1 MGTGDYICITMNGG
15 APWGFRLQGG
25 TEHKQPLQVSKVLEN
40 SKARS
45 AGLFEGDE
53 VVAINGRPCADLLQA
68 QIITLI
74 NSRADTLQM
83 LIKRLA
89 SGINGAPFPGTE
101 ARTYKTVDREDYKMS
116 GTLERKPHLETA
128 SRGTSISEPRDPVC
142 SGETE
147 SGTGLHRSRQVQ
159 KVTEGYTITPKVI
172 KTPKAEA
179 SVHGVGTVVN
189 LQVDFAH
196 DGEKSVSSPAVT
208 LSGAGPSLHP
218 TESDSAQKTFRLLPD
233 VTDKGATVVPVRM
246 EAEVPSQPRVQVI
259 LGRSDRDKE
268 VSWALPAKGSAES
281 QVERGGGQAQAPPP
295 ETPSAVCSEDR
306 EQEKGDQLRSARDS
320 SRPHKHRARH
330 ARLRRSESLSEKQLK
345 EAKSKCKSIA
355 LLLTAAPNPSS
366 KGVLMFKKRRQRAK
380 KYTLISYGTGELEKD
395 EAEEEEGD
403 EGEEGDKDHAF
414 QVTLFG
420 GSESDI
426 DDDFLSDPE
435 DEAQI
440 VTFDWDSN
448 LLEVEKNL
456 KGGDQMESLPETK
469 GKGVMMFARRKQRM
483 DQIAAEQEEM
493 RSMRIPMDE
502 PREATTAEN
511 IQNVLCY
518 QTQQSSTSK
527 PQTCVSKSYIEVSHN
542 YGSVP
547 NGIGGAQEM
556 AATVQSAAL
565 NRTAKPFSAVQN
577 RAAAPF
583 SPTRSVTSPLSDLPA
598 PPPYSSISPPPIPLY
613 KMTSPVAG
621 TAPPLVWS
629 PSESMEQIASRDERI
644 AVPVKK
650 TGILQDAKKRSTAK
664 PMFTF
669 KEPPKVSP
677 NPALLSLVQ
686 NQGKKGPGAGNES
699 GPEEDYLSLGAEAC
713 NFMQIQAAK
722 QRTPP
727 PVAPKPTVKASPTTV
742 TPISPVWSPSA
753 VAPAQPPVF
762 PSQSISQANAS
773 VPVSPAHHIHHSYQP
788 PSTIN
793 LTGSFKGTQAAA
805 ANQRHTPKTPP
816 TTPLAGNGGTAY
828 EMPAL
833 RGKGAELFAKRQSRM
848 EKYVV
853 DSSTVQA
860 NKVRSSSPTP
870 SLPPSWKYSSNV
882 RAPPPVAYNP
892 IQSPMYPLAATKTQP
907 KSLAATKSTKKKP
920 TKTLDALDVMKHQ
933 PYQLNASL
941 FTFQPPSGDMIPKH
955 PPKVGDPASKKCA
968 QPFKPISDGS
978 YTKAS
983 SVYSVPTYS
992 SHPSFLST
1000 PANESYES
1008 VDYPMVS
1015 KQEPMA
1021 SSVIPAPRPKFS
1033 AKKVGV
1039 TAQDIDG
1046 ALSLSFPGRRSAP
1059 GYLQRT
1065 MSVSSPAPGYS
1076 SQVSDPVGRRLSP
1089 WEAAAKSSLGFV
1101 DDAFGPRNIQASI
1114 AANVVSAARRKT
1126 LPEPP
1131 EAWKQ
1136 RVSYTTPSA
1145 FPSAGLGIRRQPG
1158 VVSPP
1163 RSSVSAP
1170 SASLQWRHPY
1180 RSQHSLTYPG
1190 MARMEA
1196 RSEYFLSSLP
1206 DSSYNP
1212 YPRAWRH

>member
-1 MGTGDYICITMNGG
+1 M
-15 APWGFRLQGG
+15 
-25 TEHKQPLQVSKVLEN
+25 VLDN

-53 VVAINGRPCADLLQA
+53 VVAINGQPCADLLQA
-68 QIITLI
+68 QIIMLI
-74 NSRADTLQM
+74 NSRTDALQM
-83 LIKRLA
+83 LIKRSA
-89 SGINGAPFPGTE
+89 SGRNGAPLPGTE
-101 ARTYKTVDREDYKMS
+101 ARTYGTVDREDYKTCSM
-116 GTLERKPHLETA
+116 LERKPYLEPA
-128 SRGTSISEPRDPVC
+128 SVSEC
-142 SGETE
+142 SGKVEN
-147 SGTGLHRSRQVQ
+147 GTGLQRRRHAQ
-159 KVTEGYTITPKVI
+159 KVTECYRITPKVI
-172 KTPKAEA
+172 EGPKAEA
-179 SVHGVGTVVN
+179 SVHGVH
-189 LQVDFAH
+189 LHVDFAH
-196 DGEKSVSSPAVT
+196 DGGKSISSAERHHP
-208 LSGAGPSLHP
+208 SGAENGSVGNKG
-218 TESDSAQKTFRLLPD
+218 SA
-233 VTDKGATVVPVRM
+233 VVPVRA
-246 EAEVPSQPRVQVI
+246 EAETPSLPRVQVI
-259 LGRSDRDKE
+259 LGCSDRDKE

-281 QVERGGGQAQAPPP
+281 QVEGGGGQAQAPPP
-295 ETPSAVCSEDR
+295 ETLSAVCSEGSQ
-306 EQEKGDQLRSARDS
+306 QEIGDQLHSAWDS

-355 LLLTAAPNPSS
+355 LLLTAAPNPTS

-403 EGEEGDKDHAF
+403 EGVEGNKDQAF

-426 DDDFLSDPE
+426 DDDFYSDPE
-435 DEAQI
+435 DETQI
-440 VTFDWDSN
+440 VKFDWDSN
-448 LLEVEKNL
+448 LLEVERKL
-456 KGGDQMESLPETK
+456 KSGDQMESLPETK

-493 RSMRIPMDE
+493 KSMRIPMDE
-502 PREATTAEN
+502 PREATTAESV
-511 IQNVLCY
+511 QNVLSY
-518 QTQQSSTSK
+518 QAQQSSTSK

-542 YGSVP
+542 YGRMA
-547 NGIGGAQEM
+547 NGIGGEQEM
-556 AATVQSAAL
+556 AAAVQSAAL

-669 KEPPKVSP
+669 KESPKLSP

-686 NQGKKGPGAGNES
+686 NQEGKKGPGAGNES

-713 NFMQIQAAK
+713 NFMHIQAAK
-722 QRTPP
+722 QKTPP
-727 PVAPKPTVKASPTTV
+727 PVAPKPAVKASPTAV
-742 TPISPVWSPSA
+742 TPVSPA
-753 VAPAQPPVF
+753 VASTQPPVF
-762 PSQSISQANAS
+762 PNQNISEDNAP
-773 VPVSPAHHIHHSYQP
+773 VPVSSAHHIHHYYQP
-788 PSTIN
+788 PSTLN
-793 LTGSFKGTQAAA
+793 LTGPFKGAQTVAAAA

-816 TTPLAGNGGTAY
+816 GNGRTAY

-833 RGKGAELFAKRQSRM
+833 KGRGAELFAKRQSRM

-892 IQSPMYPLAATKTQP
+892 IQSPMYPLAASKSQP
-907 KSLAATKSTKKKP
+907 KSMAAKKSTKKKP

-941 FTFQPPSGDMIPKH
+941 FSFQPPSEAKEDVIPQH
-955 PPKVGDPASKKCA
+955 SPKVDGPASLKRA
-968 QPFKPISDGS
+968 QPSKPISDGS
-978 YTKAS
+978 HTNFRAS
-983 SVYSVPTYS
+983 SVYSVPAYS
-992 SHPSFLST
+992 SQPSFLST

-1008 VDYPMVS
+1008 VEYPVVS

-1021 SSVIPAPRPKFS
+1021 SSMIPPPRPKFS

-1039 TAQDIDG
+1039 TAQDMD
-1046 ALSLSFPGRRSAP
+1046 GRRSAP
-1059 GYLQRT
+1059 GFLQRT
-1065 MSVSSPAPGYS
+1065 MSVTSPAQFHPAPGYS
-1076 SQVSDPVGRRLSP
+1076 AQISDPLGRRLSP
-1089 WEAAAKSSLGFV
+1089 WEAAAKSPLGLV
-1101 DDAFGPRNIQASI
+1101 DDAFAPRNIQESI

-1136 RVSYTTPSA
+1136 RVSYAAPST
-1145 FPSAGLGIRRQPG
+1145 FSSVGLGVRRQPG

-1180 RSQHSLTYPG
+1180 RGQHSLTYPG
-1190 MARMEA
+1190 MARMET
-1196 RSEYFLSSLP
+1196 RPENFLSFLP
-1206 DSSYNP
+1206 DSNYNP